1 LHGELQ
7 CISFGLQHKDI
18 AAHIFSISNTMIDAT
33 PPPPSRRPL
42 GNVDTNRLNQ
52 YCTLHKR
59 MLCIHCHEACKS
71 CEPTTGCIG
80 CEASRSASPN
90 KGGRPKKKRRGR
102 HSRSIQRNLSS
113 QASSQASDAT
123 VDSQLE
129 MVVNENHPASP
140 LRENFNLG
148 QLSPMQE
155 AAVAGDETEMAGT
168 NETSRPS
175 TSSKKRGRPKKKR
188 GRYSRSIQ
196 RNLSSQSS
204 SQTSDAT
211 MDSQLEMIVNEN
223 QPPVSPL
230 RENFNLSQPPP
241 AAIEIDDET
250 VMVANERPTATT
262 AQLRENSIISHSQS
276 ILAVEGAVEEDNE
289 NEDMEDGER
298 RVEQSSVLQE
308 TQNEQIEQAAEIEQS
323 LTECIDLLHQG
334 MVPSTK
340 FEESSEIKKQQ
351 RAFLKKINYENGGA
365 GSNIMIHCSK
375 CKERWLDTKRG
386 PRIREP
392 VNGYIC
398 KRCNAP
404 QTRGMYDVN
413 NDMDPFPCFDHLKL
427 PKLSEI
433 EERMVCK
440 VQPYMKIFRLQGTF
454 YYFQYIY
461 LRCGGNTADLS
472 LFPT

>member
-1 LHGELQ
+1 MRAEEGLKYFLNLIFQIETFY
-7 CISFGLQHKDI
+7 CMESFSVYHLVCI

-42 GNVDTNRLNQ
+42 GNVDTNRLNSRQ
-52 YCTLHKR
+52 SCILHKH

-80 CEASRSASPN
+80 CEASRSVSPN

-102 HSRSIQRNLSS
+102 H
-113 QASSQASDAT
+113 
-123 VDSQLE
+123 
-129 MVVNENHPASP
+129 
-140 LRENFNLG
+140 F
-148 QLSPMQE
+148 
-155 AAVAGDETEMAGT
+155 
-168 NETSRPS
+168 
-175 TSSKKRGRPKKKR
+175 
-188 GRYSRSIQ
+188 RSIQ

-223 QPPVSPL
+223 QPVSPL

-298 RVEQSSVLQE
+298 GVEQSSVLQA

-334 MVPSTK
+334 MVPS
-340 FEESSEIKKQQ
+340 
-351 RAFLKKINYENGGA
+351 N
-365 GSNIMIHCSK
+365 
-375 CKERWLDTKRG
+375 
-386 PRIREP
+386 
-392 VNGYIC
+392 
-398 KRCNAP
+398 
-404 QTRGMYDVN
+404 
-413 NDMDPFPCFDHLKL
+413 KL
-427 PKLSEI
+427 E
-433 EERMVCK
+433 
-440 VQPYMKIFRLQGTF
+440 
-454 YYFQYIY
+454 
-461 LRCGGNTADLS
+461 
-472 LFPT
+472 